1 MNTNYFLLNALGPV
15 DTIFF
20 LVCLGIVVLIVA
32 IYFLIPIFNKSQY
45 EERRENLRK
54 REAAFKKG
62 RTDDNQVGASVS
74 AATGGATSDD
84 DGNVLSE
91 AEQQTP
97 VSEVEEV
104 KEK

>member
-15 DTIFF
+15 DTTFF
-20 LVCLGIVVLIVA
+20 LVCLGIIVLIVA

-62 RTDDNQVGASVS
+62 RTDNQIGASVS
-74 AATGGATSDD
+74 AATEEATVD
-84 DGNVLSE
+84 DGNVLTE